1 MKKHVYKELIKHK
14 RLFGKKYELNLD
26 ILNKI
31 ILDLKKE
38 LITGSVILVEGK
50 RDLESLTQL
59 GLQQTIIKYSEM
71 GERRC
76 LEYIERNRVQKIII
90 LTDFDEEGENILVR
104 LEDKLE
110 NTGVKIDKQYRKKFF
125 EAIKFYSNT
134 IEGATVLSEDIKRRQ
149 LFQNTLKER

>member
-76 LEYIERNRVQKIII
+76 LEYIERNRVQKIIV
-90 LTDFDEEGENILVR
+90 LTDFDEEGQNILVR

-149 LFQNTLKER
+149 LFQNTLKQR

>member
-76 LEYIERNRVQKIII
+76 LEYIERNRVQKIIV

>member
-76 LEYIERNRVQKIII
+76 LEYIERNRVQKIIV

-149 LFQNTLKER
+149 LFQNTLKQR

>member
-76 LEYIERNRVQKIII
+76 LEYIERNRVQKIIV

-110 NTGVKIDKQYRKKFF
+110 NTGVKIDKQYRKKIF
-125 EAIKFYSNT
+125 EVIRFCSNT

-149 LFQNTLKER
+149 LFQNTLKQR

>member
-1 MKKHVYKELIKHK
+1 MRKQIYKELIKHK
-14 RLFGKKYELNLD
+14 RLFGKKYELSLD
-26 ILNKI
+26 VLNKI

-50 RDLESLTQL
+50 RDVESLAQL

-76 LEYIERNRVQKIII
+76 LEYIERNKVQKIII

-125 EAIKFYSNT
+125 ETIRFCSNT
-134 IEGATVLSEDIKRRQ
+134 IEGAIVLSDDIKRRQ
-149 LFQNTLKER
+149 LFQNSLKQK

>member
-76 LEYIERNRVQKIII
+76 LEYIERNRVQKIIV

-104 LEDKLE
+104 LENKLE

-149 LFQNTLKER
+149 LFQNTLKQR